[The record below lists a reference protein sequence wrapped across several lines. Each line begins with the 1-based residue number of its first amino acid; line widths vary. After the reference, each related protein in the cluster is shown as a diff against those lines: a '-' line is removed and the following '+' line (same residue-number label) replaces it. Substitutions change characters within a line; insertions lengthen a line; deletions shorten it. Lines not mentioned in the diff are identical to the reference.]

1 MSILDA
7 KIKCLSSY
15 LPSAFAIASWANV
28 AAPGPMWPP
37 TARKRNGGILAAT
50 LSSISTRDLRDHDS
64 AGIQSTGR

>member
-1 MSILDA
+1 
-7 KIKCLSSY
+7 
-15 LPSAFAIASWANV
+15 
-28 AAPGPMWPP
+28 MWPP